1 MATQIQIKRGAAT
14 AETAPSQLAAGELA
28 VTYGD
33 AAGQANGG
41 DRLYIGNSDASA
53 NLIVGGKYFADLID
67 HVHGTLTASS
77 ALLADSSSKLDNIKV
92 DNLDL
97 NANTL
102 STTNTNG
109 ELVLGPNGTA
119 GVGILA
125 GGSSTPATLK
135 FYEASTNGGHS
146 IAVKSPASVAAD
158 VVVTLPAA
166 TDTLTG
172 KATTDTLTNK
182 SIDLGT
188 NTVTGSV
195 AEFNAALQSE
205 SFATLTGSETLTNK
219 TFTAPTITTPIIT
232 EIDSGSTIT
241 LDATTDIVLD
251 ADGGDIFF
259 KDAGTTFGSATNTGG
274 NLIIKS
280 GTTTAATFSGAN
292 VTLAGTIGSGA
303 ITSTAGIAGTTGT
316 FSAAVDAQIGVAGQ
330 NVQVGVTA
338 SGEIDTSS
346 GNLTL
351 DSAGG
356 TVTIDDNL
364 TISASK
370 TIDMGANKVTNIAD
384 PTAAQDVASKAYVD
398 AVKTGLD
405 IKDSCDVATTA
416 DDTGLTYANG
426 TAGVGATLTNDGN
439 EVYAVDGVNLT
450 LNMRVLVKDQSPAS
464 ENGIYYV
471 STAGAAGATLVLT
484 RALDANQ
491 PAELTGGSFTFVEQG
506 TTQAENGYVFTHNG
520 EPTFGSGNTA
530 LTVAQFSGAGQ
541 VIAGAG
547 LTKSG
552 NTINAVGS
560 TTILA
565 NADTLEVRSTGT
577 GGQILRS
584 TGTASQAA
592 VWGQVDLADSDAV
605 TGISAVANGGTGASS
620 LTANRLVMANGT
632 SAITVLGAGTAG
644 QVMLSNAGSA
654 PAFGHVDGGTF

>member
-14 AETAPSQLAAGELA
+14 SETAPGTLAAGELA

-33 AAGQANGG
+33 ASGQANGG
-41 DRLYIGNSDASA
+41 DRLYIGNSAGNG

-77 ALLADSSSKLDNIKV
+77 GLIADSNSKMDNIKV

-109 ELVLGPNGTA
+109 ELVLSPHGTA

-125 GGSSTPATLK
+125 GDSSTSGALK
-135 FYEASTNGGHS
+135 LYEGSTNGSHS
-146 IAVKSPASVAAD
+146 ITVKA
-158 VVVTLPAA
+158 PAA
-166 TDTLTG
+166 
-172 KATTDTLTNK
+172 
-182 SIDLGT
+182 
-188 NTVTGSV
+188 VT
-195 AEFNAALQSE
+195 
-205 SFATLTGSETLTNK
+205 
-219 TFTAPTITTPIIT
+219 
-232 EIDSGSTIT
+232 
-241 LDATTDIVLD
+241 
-251 ADGGDIFF
+251 
-259 KDAGTTFGSATNTGG
+259 
-274 NLIIKS
+274 
-280 GTTTAATFSGAN
+280 AN
-292 VTLAGTIGSGA
+292 VTLTLPDGDGDANNMLTTNGSGVLA
-303 ITSTAGIAGTTGT
+303 WSSTVNGTTGT
-316 FSAAVDAQIGVAGQ
+316 FSGAVSGTTGTFTAAVSGTTGTFTGVVDAEVGAHGA
-330 NVQVGVTA
+330 NVTMGIDGT
-338 SGEIDTSS
+338 GELSTST
-346 GNLTL
+346 GNLTI
-351 DSAGG
+351 DSQGG

-370 TIDMGANKVTNIAD
+370 TIDMGANRITSIAD
-384 PTAAQDVASKAYVD
+384 PTAAQDAASKAYVD

-405 IKDSCDVATTA
+405 IKDSCTVATTA

-450 LNMRVLVKDQSPAS
+450 LNMRVLVKDQSPAT

-471 STAGAAGATLVLT
+471 STAGAVGATLVLT

-520 EPTFGSGNTA
+520 EPTFGAGNTD

-541 VIAGAG
+541 VIAGTG

-560 TTILA
+560 TTIRA
-565 NADTLEVRSTGT
+565 NADTLEVKSTAT
-577 GGQILRS
+577 AGQVLRS
-584 TGTASQAA
+584 TGTANAAA
-592 VWGQVDLADSDAV
+592 VYGQLDLANSNAV
-605 TGISAVANGGTGASS
+605 TGIAAVANGGTGVN
-620 LTANRLVMANGT
+620 TIGANQLMTGDGT
-632 SAITVLGAGTAG
+632 SAVNLIAVGTSGMVLVSAGAGTDP
-644 QVMLSNAGSA
+644 S
-654 PAFGHVDGGTF
+654 FGHVDGGTF